1 MFGRILLTLTDPSGR
16 RVVLDDRGW
25 RHGADDHPERGV
37 QQTAIV
43 RAVEQPTFRLHGR
56 RQGEEWFYLEG
67 TGPSLYAIGGIGAE
81 SRRPFPGGLSH
92 ECHDWRNHFRPGR
105 L

>member
-16 RVVLDDRGW
+16 LVVLDDRGW
-25 RHGADDHPERGV
+25 RHIAGDHPERDV

-67 TGPSLYAIGGIGAE
+67 TGPSRFMKVVVRYRGNRGRVATAIL
-81 SRRPFPGGLSH
+81 RRSIP
-92 ECHDWRNHFRPGR
+92 
-105 L
+105 